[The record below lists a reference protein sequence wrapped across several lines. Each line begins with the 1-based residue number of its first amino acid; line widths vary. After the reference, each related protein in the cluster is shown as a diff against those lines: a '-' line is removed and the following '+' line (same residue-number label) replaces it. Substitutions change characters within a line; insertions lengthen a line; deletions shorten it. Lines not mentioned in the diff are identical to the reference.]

1 MATTEYDFGYCKV
14 RIKPIPNALSVEEG
28 RQMLEEATAKYAGA
42 IERQHPGYFKK
53 KRAERR
59 AIEACTTQMIP

>member
-14 RIKPIPNALSVEEG
+14 RIHPGNLPAEEG
-28 RQMLEEATAKYAGA
+28 RKMLEEATAKFAGA

-59 AIEACTTQMIP
+59 AIEACTTQMIR